1 MFIYVWDTKTR
12 DVLLREG
19 FRLMNDYSDG
29 KWIFLMEDKRE
40 WLFSIPD
47 VVDFI
52 VSDVLTF

>member
-1 MFIYVWDTKTR
+1 
-12 DVLLREG
+12 
-19 FRLMNDYSDG
+19 MNDYSDG